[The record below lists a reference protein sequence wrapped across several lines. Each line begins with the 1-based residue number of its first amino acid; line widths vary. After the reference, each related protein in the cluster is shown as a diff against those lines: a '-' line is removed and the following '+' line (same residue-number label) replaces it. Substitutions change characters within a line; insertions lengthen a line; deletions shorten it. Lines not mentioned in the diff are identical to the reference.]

1 MNSIRIDQP
10 CLQLYMLHAGS
21 YDTMLLFCFIHNT
34 RTYTVTGSENGNCVL
49 YDLVRASTVQVL
61 DGDANK
67 QESINNPMCS
77 IAAHPKL
84 ASCLVTARFDGPV
97 TVWSNE

>member
-1 MNSIRIDQP
+1 
-10 CLQLYMLHAGS
+10 
-21 YDTMLLFCFIHNT
+21 
-34 RTYTVTGSENGNCVL
+34 VTGSENGTCVL

-61 DGDANK
+61 DGDGDLSK
-67 QESINNPMCS
+67 ESKEESIINNPMCS

-84 ASCLVTARFDGPV
+84 ASCLLTARFDGPV